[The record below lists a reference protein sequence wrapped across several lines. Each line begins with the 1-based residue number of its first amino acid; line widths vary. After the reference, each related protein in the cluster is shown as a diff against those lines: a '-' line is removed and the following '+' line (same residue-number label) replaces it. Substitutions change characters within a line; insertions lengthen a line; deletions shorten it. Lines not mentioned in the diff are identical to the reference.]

1 MNRTTL
7 AVLLAVLLGAS
18 LVLATAPAF
27 AGVTGNPVITLS
39 APDSTVSPGQVA
51 TLGVS
56 VLNAGHVENGS
67 SRNPADERRVTTAR
81 GLTLTVRSGDA
92 PIDVRTGPTAVGS
105 VPEGSVGPVPFEIE
119 VAEDA
124 EPGTYDV
131 PVTVEYV
138 YTSEITREN
147 GTEVHEESSVRRTTT
162 VSLTVRE
169 RARFAVVNASTD
181 AAAGEDGRLSVAIE
195 NVGDR
200 AVDGATVDVQ
210 SPNAA
215 LTFGG
220 APTARTFV
228 GTWEPGE
235 TRRVTVEAR
244 FAPGARQRRYAV
256 DATVAY
262 DRDGRRIQAEPLP
275 FGVVPDDGQAF
286 GLGNVNSTLQV
297 GSEGRLSGTLHNR
310 GPDAVENAV
319 LVLEPSGGTPGGSRS
334 ATSSSGSAT
343 SASGSVTSASGSVT
357 TSETEY
363 ALGDLEP
370 GESVPFA
377 YDLDVSSS
385 AREGPRQFTFRVRYE
400 ADQGTTT
407 SDPLFARATV
417 GPRRDAVAVE
427 PIESEMRAGSDARF
441 VVEVTNTAGEP
452 LADVSAKLFADDP
465 ISARDDEAFVD
476 SLAPGESTRM
486 VFEVAAGGDAI
497 PKAYPVSLD
506 FQYTEPDGDTKLSDT
521 HRVPVTVT
529 DDGGGLLPFAVGSI
543 TLGGLGIGFVWRLR

>member
-1 MNRTTL
+1 MNRTT
-7 AVLLAVLLGAS
+7 LAVLLGAS

-39 APDSTVSPGQVA
+39 APDSQVSPGQVA

-81 GLTLTVRSGDA
+81 GLTMTVRSGDA
-92 PIDVRTGPTAVGS
+92 PIDVRTGQVAVGS
-105 VPEGSVGPVPFEIE
+105 VPEGSAGPVPFEIE

-124 EPGTYDV
+124 EPGRYDV

-138 YTSEITREN
+138 YTSEITRDN
-147 GTEVHEESSVRRTTT
+147 GTEVHEESTVRRTTT
-162 VSLTVRE
+162 VGLTVRE

-200 AVDGATVDVQ
+200 AVDGATVSVQ

-228 GTWEPGE
+228 GTWDPGE
-235 TRRVTVEAR
+235 TRRVEVEAR
-244 FAPGARQRRYAV
+244 FAPATRQRRYAV

-262 DRDGRRIQAEPLP
+262 DRNDRRIQAEPLA

-286 GLGNVNSTLQV
+286 DLRDVNSTLRV
-297 GSEGRLSGTLHNR
+297 GSEGRLSGTIRNQ

-319 LVLEPSGGTPGGSRS
+319 LVFEPSGSTPGGSGS
-334 ATSSSGSAT
+334 TTSG
-343 SASGSVTSASGSVT
+343 SGSVT
-357 TSETEY
+357 TTETEY

-385 AREGPRQFTFRVRYE
+385 AREGPRQFTLRVRYE
-400 ADQGTTT
+400 DDQGTTT

-417 GPRRDAVAVE
+417 GPGRDAFAVE
-427 PIESEMRAGSDARF
+427 PVESEVRAGANARF

-452 LADVSAKLFADDP
+452 LTDVSAKLFADNP
-465 ISARDDEAFVD
+465 ISARDDEAFAD
-476 SLAPGESTRM
+476 SLGPGESTRL

-506 FQYTEPDGDTKLSDT
+506 FQYTEPDGDSKLSDT

-529 DDGGGLLPFAVGSI
+529 EDGGGILPFTVGSI
-543 TLGGLGIGFVWRLR
+543 TLGGLGIGFVRRLR